1 MSSVS
6 PTLVLASTSTTRLR
20 LLKSLRLPVSVVKPE
35 FTEIESREH
44 DPRQTAILNAA
55 GKAQAVVPF
64 ATDQY
69 GSNVVIIGS
78 DQVCCLP
85 TGEQLHKPLT
95 IDNAIAQLSLAS
107 GKQLTFYTALTVI
120 NTDCE
125 VVSTVTE
132 SRVSMRTLTQD
143 EIRSYVLA
151 DRPLWSAGS
160 FHAEGAGLHVIE
172 RIETDDING
181 LYGLPV
187 LKLLSILRDLG
198 TLPALLI
205 D

>member
-1 MSSVS
+1 
-6 PTLVLASTSTTRLR
+6 
-20 LLKSLRLPVSVVKPE
+20 
-35 FTEIESREH
+35 
-44 DPRQTAILNAA
+44 
-55 GKAQAVVPF
+55 
-64 ATDQY
+64 
-69 GSNVVIIGS
+69 
-78 DQVCCLP
+78 
-85 TGEQLHKPLT
+85 
-95 IDNAIAQLSLAS
+95 
-107 GKQLTFYTALTVI
+107 
-120 NTDCE
+120 
-125 VVSTVTE
+125 
-132 SRVSMRTLTQD
+132 MRTLTQD

-198 TLPALLI
+198 KLPALLI